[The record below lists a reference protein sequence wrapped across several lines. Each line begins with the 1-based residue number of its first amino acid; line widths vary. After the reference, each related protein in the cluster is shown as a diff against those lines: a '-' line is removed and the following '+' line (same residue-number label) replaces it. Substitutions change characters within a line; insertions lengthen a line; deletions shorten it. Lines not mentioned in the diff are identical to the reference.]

1 MPLKRGL
8 AKLYS
13 ALKHGIQLCLGR
25 FYTKRGERRITLYR
39 VLEEFLYRLRTS
51 DILEHAYGLAFNFTL
66 AIFPATIFV
75 FTLIPCIPIPDL
87 EPKIVFFLKEIMPE
101 SVYEALAPTIQDT
114 VSKQRSG
121 LLSFGFITTLYLAT
135 NGMMSLIKTFNLAD
149 KEAIQSQRG
158 YFKQRAI
165 ATLLTLALA
174 LVLFCTIILLIV
186 ARQVL
191 DYMIS
196 YGLIA
201 SRFQVNLILGSRLVI
216 VFFMFFMTI
225 SGIYYLAPATKKH
238 WPFVS
243 LGSLVATTSSL
254 LASLGFSYYVNNF
267 ANYNRLYG
275 SLGVMIALMV
285 WLFLLS
291 VILLVGFE
299 LNASINKVLQ
309 KQTSSFHATD
319 PPS

>member
-1 MPLKRGL
+1 MLLKRGP
-8 AKLYS
+8 AKLYGVI
-13 ALKHGIQLCLGR
+13 KYGMHLCRSR
-25 FYTKRGERRITLYR
+25 FYTKRSERRMMLYSI
-39 VLEEFLYRLRTS
+39 LEEFLYRLCTN

-75 FTLIPCIPIPDL
+75 FTLIPYIPIPGL
-87 EPKIVFFLKEIMPE
+87 ELKILFLLKEIMPE
-101 SVYEALAPTIQDT
+101 SVYEALIPTIQDT

-135 NGMMSLIKTFNLAD
+135 NGMMSLVKTFNRSD
-149 KEAIQSQRG
+149 KEVIPNQRG

-174 LVLFCTIILLIV
+174 LVLFCTIMLLIV
-186 ARQVL
+186 VRQVL

-201 SRFQVNLILGSRLVI
+201 SRFKINLILGSRLVI

-225 SGIYYLAPATKKH
+225 SGIYYLAPATKKY
-238 WPFVS
+238 WPFIS

-267 ANYNRLYG
+267 ANYNRFYG

-299 LNASINKVLQ
+299 LNASINKVASKAGEGLAH
-309 KQTSSFHATD
+309 K
-319 PPS
+319 

>member
-1 MPLKRGL
+1 ME
-8 AKLYS
+8 
-13 ALKHGIQLCLGR
+13 LCLGR
-25 FYTKRGERRITLYR
+25 FYTKRSERRITLYR
-39 VLEEFLYRLRTS
+39 VLEEFLHRLRTN

-75 FTLIPCIPIPDL
+75 FTLIPYIPIPGL
-87 EPKIVFFLKEIMPE
+87 EPQIVCFLKEIMPE
-101 SVYEALAPTIQDT
+101 NVYEALAPTIQDT

-135 NGMMSLIKTFNLAD
+135 NGMMSLIKTFNLSD
-149 KEAIQSQRG
+149 KEAIQNQRG
-158 YFKQRAI
+158 YFKQKAI

-238 WPFVS
+238 WPFAS
-243 LGSLVATTSSL
+243 LGSLEATTSSL

-299 LNASINKVLQ
+299 LNASINKVFQ
-309 KQTSSFHATD
+309 KQTSSFHTTD
-319 PPS
+319 PAS